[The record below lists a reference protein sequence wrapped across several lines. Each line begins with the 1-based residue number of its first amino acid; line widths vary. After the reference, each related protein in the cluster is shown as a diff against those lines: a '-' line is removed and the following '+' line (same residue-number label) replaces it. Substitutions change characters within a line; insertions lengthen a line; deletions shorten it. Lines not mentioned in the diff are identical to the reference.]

1 MSEAEGMEDSG
12 IEAADQGPDHK
23 GLISLRGRTDFT
35 RCRRSPGRILKQ
47 KIHMIS
53 CISTLLP

>member
-35 RCRRSPGRILKQ
+35 RCRRSLGEFLNRKFI
-47 KIHMIS
+47 
-53 CISTLLP
+53 